1 MNYKTKMK
9 IEQFLYGILMF
20 IGFGC
25 VGGSVGYFL
34 GTVQKNMERKM
45 SGITFGVMVLFALA
59 MIYLSYYINICLH
72 EIGHMIFGLL
82 TGYKFNSIRFGKLM
96 LVKKEGKLLF
106 CHYNMPGTG
115 GQCIMTAPE
124 GDAENMPVVLYNL
137 GGLIV
142 NLVLLL
148 IGAGMYLGMK
158 DLHPTVG
165 IICLVFAMTAFVILI
180 TNGIP
185 FMQMGTDGANT
196 IILYKDKNAR
206 VAFQKQLEIVNYYA
220 NNYSVREMPKEL
232 FFFDKS
238 MPMNHPLI
246 TAQAVNYYNYL
257 SVNKMYVE
265 AKEMALFILENAK
278 SINQLHEKILYG
290 ELIFQAAVID
300 GDLEAAK
307 KLYEIHKKELNAVSG
322 FISIQRVFY
331 AYYTLVEPNEK
342 KAAAFAKRFENSVK
356 NYPFPKVATIEK
368 EQFDM
373 VAEVLQ
379 KKNPN
384 KCNKTVE
391 QKK

>member
-20 IGFGC
+20 VGFGF

-45 SGITFGVMVLFALA
+45 SELTFVLVIIFALA
-59 MIYLSYYINICLH
+59 VIFLSFYINICLH

-82 TGYKFNSIRFGKLM
+82 TGYQFNSIRFGKLM

-124 GDAENMPVVLYNL
+124 GDAEKMPVVLYNL

-142 NLVLLL
+142 NLLLLL
-148 IGAGMYLGMK
+148 IGICMFFGMK
-158 DLHPTVG
+158 DSHPTAG
-165 IICLVFAMTAFVILI
+165 MICLVFAVTSFVILI

-185 FMQMGTDGANT
+185 FTQLGTDGANT

-206 VAFQKQLEIVNYYA
+206 VALQKQLEIVNYVA
-220 NNYSVREMPKEL
+220 NNYSIREMPKEL
-232 FFFDKS
+232 FSFDMS
-238 MPMNHPLI
+238 MPMNNPLI

-290 ELIFQAAVID
+290 ELIFLAAVID
-300 GDLEAAK
+300 NDAEAAK
-307 KLYEIHKKELNAVSG
+307 ELYEAHKKELNSASG
-322 FISIQRVFY
+322 FISIQRILY
-331 AYYTLVEPNEK
+331 AYYTLVERDEK
-342 KAAAFAKRFENSVK
+342 KAATFAKRFENSVN
-356 NYPFPKVATIEK
+356 NYPFPKDASIEK

-373 VAEVLQ
+373 VDEVLQ
-379 KKNPN
+379 KK
-384 KCNKTVE
+384 E
-391 QKK
+391 SGEIQ

>member
-1 MNYKTKMK
+1 MNYKTKIK
-9 IEQFLYGILMF
+9 IEQFIYGILVLV
-20 IGFGC
+20 GFGC

-34 GTVQKNMERKM
+34 GTVQKNMEIKM
-45 SGITFGVMVLFALA
+45 SGITFSVAIILALVV
-59 MIYLSYYINICLH
+59 IYLSYCINICLH

-82 TGYKFNSIRFGKLM
+82 TGYKFNSLRFGKLM

-115 GQCIMTAPE
+115 GQCIMSAPE
-124 GDAENMPVVLYNL
+124 GDAEKMPVVLYNL

-142 NLVLLL
+142 NIVLLL
-148 IGAGMYLGMK
+148 IGIGMYLGMK

-165 IICLVFAMTAFVILI
+165 IICLVFAMTALVILI

-185 FMQMGTDGANT
+185 FTQMGTDGANT

-206 VAFQKQLEIVNYYA
+206 VEFQKQLEIANYSA
-220 NNYSVREMPKEL
+220 NNYSIREMPKEL
-232 FFFDKS
+232 FYFDKS
-238 MPMNHPLI
+238 MPMNNPFI

-265 AKEMALFILENAK
+265 AKEMAQFILENAK

-300 GDLEAAK
+300 RDSEAAK
-307 KLYEIHKKELNAVSG
+307 ELYEAHKKELKSASG
-322 FISIQRVFY
+322 FISIQRILY
-331 AYYTLVEPNEK
+331 AYYTLVEWDEK
-342 KAAAFAKRFENSVK
+342 KATKFAKRFENSVK
-356 NYPFPKVATIEK
+356 NYPFPKDATIEK

-373 VAEVLQ
+373 VAEILQ
-379 KKNPN
+379 KK
-384 KCNKTVE
+384 E
-391 QKK
+391 SGEIQ